1 VGILRAFIENHAHPD
16 GFVGVLAALHMIHD
30 NRDANYWTVGV
41 LDIKPTDHVLEIG
54 FGPGLAIQKVAAI
67 VSKGLVAGV
76 DSSETMLK
84 LAQKRNAAGI
94 AVGRVEL
101 KKGDISSLP
110 YSSDSFNKALAVNV
124 IYFLADPVA
133 NLQELHWVTKPGG
146 RVALFLE
153 AKEKLTKMGAL
164 LDGVYTL
171 YTAEQVVQLLN
182 QAGFTRTWFETRVFS
197 YGVGICVLGEK

>member
-1 VGILRAFIENHAHPD
+1 MGILRAFTENHAHPT
-16 GFVGVLAALHMIHD
+16 GFLGVLAALHMTHD
-30 NRDANYWTVGV
+30 NREANYWTVSL
-41 LDIKPTDHVLEIG
+41 LDINPTDHVLEIG

-67 VSKGLVAGV
+67 VSKGLAVGV

-84 LAQKRNAAGI
+84 LAQKRNAASI
-94 AVGRVEL
+94 AAGRVEL

-110 YSSDSFNKALAVNV
+110 YASESFDKALAVNV
-124 IYFLADPVA
+124 IYFLADPIA
-133 NLQELHWVTKPGG
+133 NLQELHRVTKPGG

-153 AKEKLTKMGAL
+153 AKEKLAKMGAL

-182 QAGFTRTWFETRVFS
+182 QAGFTRAWFETRVFS
-197 YGVGICVLGEK
+197 YGGGICVLGEK